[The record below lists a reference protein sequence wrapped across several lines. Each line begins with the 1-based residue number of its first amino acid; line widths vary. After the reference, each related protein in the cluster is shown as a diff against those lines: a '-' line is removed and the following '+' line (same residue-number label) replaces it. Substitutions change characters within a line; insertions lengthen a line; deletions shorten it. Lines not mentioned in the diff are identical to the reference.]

1 MIINWGY
8 STVVGT
14 FTVAFGVSFTQDYCL
29 AMARRA
35 TTPKSSTAEVNHN
48 SIASAVQCNYVSLSQ
63 VAMRLE
69 NKTGADRQMYIAI
82 GF

>member
-14 FTVAFGVSFTQDYCL
+14 FTLAFGVSFAQDYCL

-35 TTPKSSTAEVNHN
+35 TTPKNNTSDTNHN
-48 SIASAVQCNYVSLSQ
+48 SIAAAVQCNYVSLSQ
-63 VAMRLE
+63 VAIRLE